1 MDTKEKHEKFLYPC
15 VRVLSARAGG
25 SGTIIYSEPDPVNE
39 GDFVTIILTNHHV
52 VDSSI
57 SYRDEWDSVLKKDR
71 KQEIFQKVDVDV
83 FDYVRMSTV
92 DSAQRYKADIVAY
105 DKVHDLALLKM
116 DSPRKF
122 PYVATLIPEER
133 VRNLRLFQDVVVA
146 GCSLLHDPFCTFGQ
160 ITYLS
165 EIIDM
170 KEYLMSN
177 ANSIFGNSGGALYL
191 KDTGELLGVPS
202 RVTVNQLGFGL
213 DVQTWMGFSSHPKRL
228 YEFFRE
234 QEMQFL
240 FDRTDTFK
248 ASRERREKMRLEGV
262 TDDKDTKP
270 KTKKNEE
277 PGIPEWGDGDG
288 VG

>member
-25 SGTIIYSEPDPVNE
+25 SGTIVYSEPDPSNE
-39 GDFVTIILTNHHV
+39 GEFITIILTNHHV

-71 KQEIFQKVDVDV
+71 KTEIFQKVDVDV

-92 DSAQRYKADIVAY
+92 DSSNRYKADIVAY

-116 DSPRKF
+116 DSPREFKF
-122 PYVATLIPEER
+122 KATLLPEDKIKS
-133 VRNLRLFQDVVVA
+133 LRLFMDVVVA

-160 ITYLS
+160 LTYLV

-170 KEYLMSN
+170 KEYLMTN

-191 KDTGELLGVPS
+191 KETGELLGVPS

-213 DVQTWMGFSSHPKRL
+213 DVQTWMGFTSHPKRL

-234 QEMQFL
+234 QEMNFL
-240 FDRTDTFK
+240 FDKTDTYK
-248 ASRERREKMRLEGV
+248 ASKERREKMRLEGIV
-262 TDDKDTKP
+262 DDN
-270 KTKKNEE
+270 TKKNKK
-277 PGIPEWGDGDG
+277 PDMPADPPEWGGGND
-288 VG
+288 